1 MNIASLPK
9 AELHCH
15 LDGVLDRA
23 MLHQIREADP
33 TFPIDPAVFEQ
44 AYPVHNF
51 DTFLRWWQFCQPI
64 YGQLPRY
71 YPILRAHIER
81 LKTEGVRYTELMIPS
96 GSLPRQP
103 AQAVEAM
110 TALRA
115 FGDQFESDAF
125 QAEFIIC
132 IGRGKTPEEFAAVAE
147 RVLALKQAG
156 LIVGVAVAGIEMGN
170 PVRPYQQTMARFREA
185 GLGIE
190 IHAGEWVGAE
200 SVWDALE
207 YGFPNRI
214 GHGVSLF
221 ADPRLVEVVQQRG
234 LHIELC
240 PTSNLKTGSIASLSV
255 HPIGQA
261 AALGLSFSINT
272 DDPGIFENSMSLEYQ
287 RLADTFD
294 FGEAYFQ
301 RVFQQ
306 SLEARFRSM

>member
-64 YGQLPRY
+64 HGQLPRY
-71 YPILRAHIER
+71 YPILRA
-81 LKTEGVRYTELMIPS
+81 
-96 GSLPRQP
+96 
-103 AQAVEAM
+103 
-110 TALRA
+110 
-115 FGDQFESDAF
+115 
-125 QAEFIIC
+125 
-132 IGRGKTPEEFAAVAE
+132 
-147 RVLALKQAG
+147 
-156 LIVGVAVAGIEMGN
+156 
-170 PVRPYQQTMARFREA
+170 
-185 GLGIE
+185 
-190 IHAGEWVGAE
+190 
-200 SVWDALE
+200 
-207 YGFPNRI
+207 
-214 GHGVSLF
+214 
-221 ADPRLVEVVQQRG
+221 
-234 LHIELC
+234 HIELC

-272 DDPGIFENSMSLEYQ
+272 DDPVIFENSMSLKYQ